1 MYVIFSGKDAVECM
15 QRFDRILGIL
25 LFLRSKQSV
34 SAAELARHFE
44 VSTRTIYRDLEIL
57 STLGVPLYAERGRQG
72 GVRLLPGYFLPPLM
86 FTQSEAIA
94 LLLGLTLQR
103 SLRATPFPTEI
114 AMAEKKLLAALPD
127 TLRSLLTKAEKL
139 VGFEKTPG
147 DIFHPEPSH
156 QEPAVITMPQEQ
168 ADLQQSKTISTFF
181 QAVLDGNLVLIQYA
195 SPYRTHPSEV
205 LVEPLGLL
213 WDRDRWYLAGRRAE
227 REQPVR
233 LWRADRVVQIKPRQS
248 MVTVQ
253 NEFDVRE
260 LLGRNW
266 LQSAM
271 EQWRHQ
277 APVRIRLSCAQAE
290 RLQQDWYY
298 RHANFEPISEDQVL
312 MTFGEQDPTVVLE
325 LLRWLGP
332 GAELIEPIAWRER
345 VREELRQML
354 AYYSC

>member
-1 MYVIFSGKDAVECM
+1 M

-25 LFLRSKQSV
+25 LFLRSKQAV

-103 SLRATPFPTEI
+103 SLQATPFPTEI

-147 DIFHPEPSH
+147 DIFHPEPAQ
-156 QEPAVITMPQEQ
+156 QELAVTAMPQEQ
-168 ADLQQSKTISTFF
+168 VDLQQSKTISTFF
-181 QAVLDGNLVLIQYA
+181 QAVIDGNLVLMQYA
-195 SPYRTHPSEV
+195 SPYRTHTSEV
-205 LVEPLGLL
+205 LAQPLGLL
-213 WDRDRWYLAGRRAE
+213 WDRDRWYLAGRPAE
-227 REQPVR
+227 QEQQVR
-233 LWRADRVVQIKPRQS
+233 VWRADRVVQIKPRHS
-248 MVTVQ
+248 MVTAH

-271 EQWRHQ
+271 AQWRQQ
-277 APVRIRLSCAQAE
+277 APVQIRLSYAQAE

-298 RHANFEPISEDQVL
+298 RYANFEPLTQGQVL
-312 MTFGEQDPTVVLE
+312 MTFGERNPTVVLE

-332 GAELIEPIAWRER
+332 GAELIEPVAWRER
-345 VREELRQML
+345 IREDLKQML
-354 AYYSC
+354 AYYPPE